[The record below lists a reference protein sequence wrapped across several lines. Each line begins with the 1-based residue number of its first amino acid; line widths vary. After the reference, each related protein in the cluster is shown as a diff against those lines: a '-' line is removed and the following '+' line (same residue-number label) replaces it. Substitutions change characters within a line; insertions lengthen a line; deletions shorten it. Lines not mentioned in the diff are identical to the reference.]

1 MLDTFHFHAVPHRAL
16 TPIAG
21 LNLVTGLLEVV
32 CEGGDDRGGVSGLL
46 GLAVDADDDAGL
58 GGSNGN
64 AVTALAI

>member
-1 MLDTFHFHAVPHRAL
+1 LTLLHFHAISRRAP

-32 CEGGDDRGGVSGLL
+32 GEGGDDRGGVSGLL
-46 GLAVDADDDAGL
+46 SLAVDAEDDGGL

-64 AVTALAI
+64 TITTLTT